1 MKSLISQAQN
11 RSIPRGLLRHSQK
24 AISLYCRC
32 KFWLQPRLGIN
43 YRFNPWISVQQMLL
57 HDTCRLVVIFS
68 ISCFVSIDLATPG
81 LVVWKCVNPIARVRY
96 WATGNWYQFTLW
108 CATLKACQ
116 CCAGLVGLRES
127 AAWSSHRNLLQ
138 LNFTE
143 FSSAW
148 KFWGKRSSNH
158 RRFLFVRYNF
168 KLNSLWVNWRAE
180 HVFESTTNQE
190 TFDQCLQRLDAEI
203 FLSSRISSVQYA
215 SLAPE
220 GKFWPIFV
228 CVHEWRYWKKFRS
241 RDAPAYLYLAQRIP
255 YVREVM
261 WACKL
266 SEVEVSIHKQKS
278 RSIWVIQL
286 RR

>member
-1 MKSLISQAQN
+1 MRPSKLVSVVQAWSDCENQLHDLRTEIFCSLILPSF
-11 RSIPRGLLRHSQK
+11 P
-24 AISLYCRC
+24 
-32 KFWLQPRLGIN
+32 
-43 YRFNPWISVQQMLL
+43 L
-57 HDTCRLVVIFS
+57 HGNSEVSALV
-68 ISCFVSIDLATPG
+68 T
-81 LVVWKCVNPIARVRY
+81 IA
-96 WATGNWYQFTLW
+96 
-108 CATLKACQ
+108 
-116 CCAGLVGLRES
+116 E
-127 AAWSSHRNLLQ
+127 
-138 LNFTE
+138 
-143 FSSAW
+143 
-148 KFWGKRSSNH
+148 
-158 RRFLFVRYNF
+158 FLFVRYNF

-190 TFDQCLQRLDAEI
+190 TFDQCLQRLDAAI
-203 FLSSRISSVQYA
+203 FLSSRILSVQYA

-241 RDAPAYLYLAQRIP
+241 RDAPAYLYLAQRTP

>member
-1 MKSLISQAQN
+1 
-11 RSIPRGLLRHSQK
+11 
-24 AISLYCRC
+24 
-32 KFWLQPRLGIN
+32 
-43 YRFNPWISVQQMLL
+43 MLL

-81 LVVWKCVNPIARVRY
+81 LVVWKCVNPIARVRP
-96 WATGNWYQFTLW
+96 ARILGNWKLISIYFVVCDPQSLSVL
-108 CATLKACQ
+108 CRPGRI
-116 CCAGLVGLRES
+116 AGS
-127 AAWSSHRNLLQ
+127 AAWSSHINLLQ

-190 TFDQCLQRLDAEI
+190 TFDRCLQRLDAAI
-203 FLSSRISSVQYA
+203 FLSSRIPSVQYA

-241 RDAPAYLYLAQRIP
+241 RDTPAYLYLAQRTP

-278 RSIWVIQL
+278 KSIWVIQL